1 MLAGRG
7 DRIEATGAAR
17 PERREVAVLCGVGLD
32 CGFGGI
38 GTGFG
43 SVESLACRESAF
55 DRGTRDSGM
64 VETISAAEFRDLID
78 ARRRGDRSFAVVDT
92 RPEESFA
99 GWRVAD
105 SIHYFHKP
113 HLSFDVDD
121 FERDTGLSADDT
133 VVALCAKGKASRDL
147 AAELDATGYED
158 VVVVDD
164 GMRGWSAV
172 YDRTAVPLPD
182 RAAAAPP
189 LDLVQIQRRAK
200 GCLGYLVV
208 GGREAGDADRVPR
221 IPGDSTDSDRVAV
234 ADSDGSD
241 RVAVAVDVSRH
252 TDEWVA
258 AAADRDASI
267 AAVLDTHVH
276 ADHLSGGRALADDL
290 GVPYYLPA
298 AAADRDVA
306 HAFEPIG
313 RNETLDVGGV
323 DLKAL
328 ATPGHT
334 DDGASYLVGDAA
346 VLTGDTLFTDSVGRT
361 ELQFSAGGDD
371 DAGPDAAAGAA
382 ARRLYDSL
390 HGTLLAEPDGVI
402 VCPGHFAV
410 ASDGTTGDAVPG
422 EPVVTT
428 VGAARRGIGVLG
440 LDREG
445 FVEKIT
451 RTLPEKP
458 PNYES
463 VIAANRGVESPP
475 DETAA
480 IELELGP
487 NRCAAEPDASS
498 TADD

>member
-1 MLAGRG
+1 
-7 DRIEATGAAR
+7 
-17 PERREVAVLCGVGLD
+17 
-32 CGFGGI
+32 
-38 GTGFG
+38 
-43 SVESLACRESAF
+43 
-55 DRGTRDSGM
+55 M
-64 VETISAAEFRDLID
+64 VETISADEFRDRID
-78 ARRRGDRSFAVVDT
+78 ARRRGDREFTVVDT
-92 RPEESFA
+92 RPEESFE

-105 SIHYFHKP
+105 AVHYFYKP
-113 HLSFDVDD
+113 FHEFDVDD
-121 FERDTGLSADDT
+121 FERETGLSPDDT
-133 VVALCAKGKASRDL
+133 VITLCAKGKASDDF
-147 AAELDATGYED
+147 AAELDAAGYED
-158 VVVVDD
+158 VTVVAD

-172 YDRTAVPLPD
+172 YDRTEVPLPD
-182 RAAAAPP
+182 ARDAAPS
-189 LDLVQIQRRAK
+189 LDVVQVQRRAK

-208 GGREAGDADRVPR
+208 GGREAGTADHVPA
-221 IPGDSTDSDRVAV
+221 DSDGSDRIAV

-241 RVAVAVDVSRH
+241 RIAVAVDVSRH
-252 TDEWVA
+252 GDEWVEA
-258 AAADRDASI
+258 AAERDASI

-298 AAADRDVA
+298 AAAARDVA
-306 HAFEPIG
+306 SDFDPIG

-361 ELQFSAGGDD
+361 ELQFSARDGGDD
-371 DAGPDAAAGAA
+371 AGDGGDAEEPGDAADAGAASA

-390 HGTLLAEPDGVI
+390 HGTLLAQPDDVV

-410 ASDGTTGDAVPG
+410 ANDGTTGEVEPG
-422 EPVVTT
+422 APVATT
-428 VGAARRGIGVLG
+428 VGTARREVEI
-440 LDREG
+440 LDLDADA
-445 FVEKIT
+445 FVDRIT
-451 RTLPEKP
+451 GTLPEKP

-487 NRCAAEPDASS
+487 NRCAAGPDADSA
-498 TADD
+498 ADDD

>member
-1 MLAGRG
+1 
-7 DRIEATGAAR
+7 
-17 PERREVAVLCGVGLD
+17 
-32 CGFGGI
+32 
-38 GTGFG
+38 
-43 SVESLACRESAF
+43 
-55 DRGTRDSGM
+55 M
-64 VETISAAEFRDLID
+64 VETISADEFRDRID
-78 ARRRGDRSFAVVDT
+78 ARRRGDRDFTVVDT

-105 SIHYFHKP
+105 AVHYFYKP
-113 HLSFDVDD
+113 FHEFDVDD
-121 FERDTGLSADDT
+121 FERETGLSPDDSVIT
-133 VVALCAKGKASRDL
+133 LCAKGKASEDF
-147 AAELDATGYED
+147 AAGLDAAGYDD
-158 VVVVDD
+158 VVVVAD

-172 YDRTAVPLPD
+172 YDRTDVPLQD
-182 RAAAAPP
+182 RPSSAPP
-189 LDLVQIQRRAK
+189 LDVVQIQRRAK

-208 GGREAGDADRVPR
+208 GGREAGEADHAL
-221 IPGDSTDSDRVAV
+221 TDSPAS
-234 ADSDGSD
+234 DSDGSD

-252 TDEWVA
+252 GDEWVA
-258 AAADRDASI
+258 AAAERDASI

-313 RNETLDVGGV
+313 RNETLNVGGV

-334 DDGASYLVGDAA
+334 DDGASYLVDDAA

-361 ELQFSAGGDD
+361 ELQFSAGGDGGD
-371 DAGPDAAAGAA
+371 ESAADEGAAGA

-390 HGTLLAEPDGVI
+390 HGTLLARSDGVV

-410 ASDGTTGDAVPG
+410 ANDGTTGDVEPG
-422 EPVVTT
+422 EPVFAT
-428 VGAARRGIGVLG
+428 VGDARRDIEVLG
-440 LDREG
+440 LDREA
-445 FVEKIT
+445 FVERIT

-487 NRCAAEPDASS
+487 NRCAAEPDADS
-498 TADD
+498 AAGDD

>member
-1 MLAGRG
+1 MA
-7 DRIEATGAAR
+7 E
-17 PERREVAVLCGVGLD
+17 P
-32 CGFGGI
+32 
-38 GTGFG
+38 
-43 SVESLACRESAF
+43 
-55 DRGTRDSGM
+55 
-64 VETISAAEFRDLID
+64 ISADEFRDRVD
-78 ARRRGDRSFAVVDT
+78 ERRRGEREFTVVDT
-92 RPEESFA
+92 RPEESFE

-105 SIHYFHKP
+105 AVHYFYKP
-113 HLSFDVDD
+113 FHEFDLDD
-121 FERDTGLSADDT
+121 FERETGLSPDDT
-133 VVALCAKGKASRDL
+133 VITLCAKGKASDDF
-147 AAELDATGYED
+147 AAELHTAGYGD
-158 VVVVDD
+158 VTVVED

-172 YDRTAVPLPD
+172 YDRAPVPLPD
-182 RAAAAPP
+182 GSGAADDAPP
-189 LDLVQIQRRAK
+189 LDVVQVQRRAK

-208 GGREAGDADRVPR
+208 GGREPGEADHV
-221 IPGDSTDSDRVAV
+221 VAS
-234 ADSDGSD
+234 ASASGSDGSD

-252 TDEWVA
+252 GDEWLEA
-258 AAADRDASI
+258 AAAYDASI

-290 GVPYYLPA
+290 GVPYLLPA
-298 AAADRDVA
+298 AAAERDVA
-306 HAFEPIG
+306 YEFEPIG

-361 ELQFSAGGDD
+361 ELQFSAGEGDGED
-371 DAGPDAAAGAA
+371 GEEAGDAAEGAAGA

-390 HGTLLAEPDGVI
+390 HATLLAEPDGVV

-410 ASDGTTGDAVPG
+410 ANDGTTGEVEPG
-422 EPVVTT
+422 EPVFTT
-428 VGAARRGIGVLG
+428 VGTARRELEVLG
-440 LDREG
+440 LDRG
-445 FVEKIT
+445 DFVDRIS

-463 VIAANRGVESPP
+463 VIAANRGVESPA

-487 NRCAAEPDASS
+487 NRCAAEPDAGSA
-498 TADD
+498 ADD

>member
-1 MLAGRG
+1 MVRTVDA
-7 DRIEATGAAR
+7 AT
-17 PERREVAVLCGVGLD
+17 
-32 CGFGGI
+32 
-38 GTGFG
+38 
-43 SVESLACRESAF
+43 
-55 DRGTRDSGM
+55 
-64 VETISAAEFRDLID
+64 FRDMID
-78 ARRRGDRSFAVVDT
+78 ARRRGDRSFALVDT
-92 RPEESFA
+92 RPEESFT
-99 GWRVAD
+99 GWHVAD
-105 SIHYFHKP
+105 AIHYFYKP
-113 HLSFDVDD
+113 FHEFDLGD
-121 FERDTGLSADDT
+121 FERETGLSPDDS
-133 VVALCAKGKASRDL
+133 VVTLCAKGKASNDF
-147 AAELDATGYED
+147 AAELDAAGYED
-158 VVVVDD
+158 VVVVAD

-172 YDRTAVPLPD
+172 YDRTAVPLADGPD
-182 RAAAAPP
+182 DAPP

-200 GCLGYLVV
+200 GCLGYLAV
-208 GGREAGDADRVPR
+208 GGRERGSADHVP
-221 IPGDSTDSDRVAV
+221 PV

-241 RVAVAVDVSRH
+241 RVAVAIDASRH
-252 TDEWVA
+252 GDEWVE
-258 AAADRDASI
+258 AADERDASI

-306 HAFEPIG
+306 AAFEPIG

-361 ELQFSAGGDD
+361 ELQFAAGEDAADATGDD
-371 DAGPDAAAGAA
+371 GPGAAAA

-390 HGTLLAEPDGVI
+390 HGTLLAEPDDVA

-410 ASDGTTGDAVPG
+410 ANDGTTGDAVPG
-422 EPVVTT
+422 EPVFST
-428 VGAARRGIGVLG
+428 VGDVRREIELLG
-440 LDREG
+440 LDREA
-445 FVEKIT
+445 FVDRIT

-463 VIAANRGVESPP
+463 VIAANRGVEAPP

-487 NRCAAEPDASS
+487 NRCAADSGSES
-498 TADD
+498 TADDD

>member
-1 MLAGRG
+1 
-7 DRIEATGAAR
+7 
-17 PERREVAVLCGVGLD
+17 
-32 CGFGGI
+32 
-38 GTGFG
+38 
-43 SVESLACRESAF
+43 
-55 DRGTRDSGM
+55 M
-64 VETISAAEFRDLID
+64 VETISADEFRDMID
-78 ARRRGDRSFAVVDT
+78 ARRRGDRSFSLVDT

-99 GWRVAD
+99 GWHVAD
-105 SIHYFHKP
+105 AVNYFHKP
-113 HLSFDVDD
+113 FHEFDLDD
-121 FERDTGLSADDT
+121 FERETGLSPDDS
-133 VVALCAKGKASRDL
+133 VVTLCAKGKASNDF
-147 AAELDATGYED
+147 AAELEAAGYEN
-158 VVVVDD
+158 VLVVDD

-182 RAAAAPP
+182 APDSAPP

-200 GCLGYLVV
+200 GCLGYLAV
-208 GGREAGDADRVPR
+208 GGREAGDADHAPA
-221 IPGDSTDSDRVAV
+221 DSHGTDRVAV
-234 ADSDGSD
+234 AI
-241 RVAVAVDVSRH
+241 DVSRH
-252 TDEWVA
+252 GDEWVEA
-258 AAADRDASI
+258 AAERDASI

-306 HAFEPIG
+306 HAFEPIE

-334 DDGASYLVGDAA
+334 ADGASYLVGGSA

-361 ELQFSAGGDD
+361 ELQFSAGDRDGDEV
-371 DAGPDAAAGAA
+371 GPDAPAAEA
-382 ARRLYDSL
+382 ARDLYDSL
-390 HGTLLAEPDGVI
+390 HGTLLAEPDAV
-402 VCPGHFAV
+402 VACPGHFAV
-410 ASDGTTGDAVPG
+410 ANDGTTGDVVPG

-428 VGAARRGIGVLG
+428 IGEARRGIGVLG
-440 LDREG
+440 LDREA

-487 NRCAAEPDASS
+487 NRCAAEPDEPSA
-498 TADD
+498 ADD

>member
-1 MLAGRG
+1 MA
-7 DRIEATGAAR
+7 
-17 PERREVAVLCGVGLD
+17 
-32 CGFGGI
+32 
-38 GTGFG
+38 
-43 SVESLACRESAF
+43 
-55 DRGTRDSGM
+55 
-64 VETISAAEFRDLID
+64 ETISAAEFRDRID
-78 ARRRGDRSFAVVDT
+78 ARRRGERSFAVVDT

-105 SIHYFHKP
+105 AIHYFYKP
-113 HLSFDVDD
+113 FHEFDVDD
-121 FERDTGLSADDT
+121 FERETGLSPDDS
-133 VVALCAKGKASRDL
+133 VVTLCAKGKASDDF
-147 AAELDATGYED
+147 AAELDAAGYED
-158 VVVVDD
+158 VTVVGD

-172 YDRTAVPLPD
+172 YDRAEVPLPD
-182 RAAAAPP
+182 RPDAAPP
-189 LDLVQIQRRAK
+189 LDVVQVQRRAK

-208 GGREAGDADRVPR
+208 GGREPGDADHVPAAGSDDDRVAVA
-221 IPGDSTDSDRVAV
+221 DSDGTDRVAV

-252 TDEWVA
+252 GDEWVE
-258 AAADRDASI
+258 AAADRGASI

-298 AAADRDVA
+298 AAAARDVA
-306 HAFEPIG
+306 SDFDPIG

-361 ELQFSAGGDD
+361 ELQFSAGEDGDE
-371 DAGPDAAAGAA
+371 AGDAAGAGA
-382 ARRLYDSL
+382 ASAAERLYDSL
-390 HGTLLAEPDGVI
+390 HGTLLAQPDDAV

-410 ASDGTTGDAVPG
+410 ANDGTTGEVEPG
-422 EPVVTT
+422 APVATT
-428 VGAARRGIGVLG
+428 VGTARREIGVLG
-440 LDREG
+440 LDADE
-445 FVEKIT
+445 FVERIT

-487 NRCAAEPDASS
+487 NRCAAGPDADSA
-498 TADD
+498 ADDD

>member
-1 MLAGRG
+1 MA
-7 DRIEATGAAR
+7 
-17 PERREVAVLCGVGLD
+17 
-32 CGFGGI
+32 
-38 GTGFG
+38 
-43 SVESLACRESAF
+43 
-55 DRGTRDSGM
+55 
-64 VETISAAEFRDLID
+64 ETISADEFRDRID
-78 ARRRGDRSFAVVDT
+78 ARRRGERSFAVVDT

-105 SIHYFHKP
+105 AVHYFYKP
-113 HLSFDVDD
+113 FHEFDVDD
-121 FERDTGLSADDT
+121 FERETGLSPDDS
-133 VVALCAKGKASRDL
+133 VVTLCAKGKASDDF
-147 AAELDATGYED
+147 AAELSAAGYAD
-158 VVVVDD
+158 VTVVAD

-172 YDRTAVPLPD
+172 YDRAEVPLPD
-182 RAAAAPP
+182 RRDAAPP
-189 LDLVQIQRRAK
+189 LDVVQVQRRAK

-208 GGREAGDADRVPR
+208 GGREAGGADH
-221 IPGDSTDSDRVAV
+221 IPAAGSDDDRVAV

-252 TDEWVA
+252 GDEWVA
-258 AAADRDASI
+258 AAAERGASI
-267 AAVLDTHVH
+267 TAVLDTHVH

-298 AAADRDVA
+298 AAAARDVA
-306 HAFEPIG
+306 SDFEPIE

-323 DLKAL
+323 DLKML

-361 ELQFSAGGDD
+361 ELQFSAGDD
-371 DAGPDAAAGAA
+371 GGDAGDASDAGAA
-382 ARRLYDSL
+382 AAAGRLYDSL
-390 HGTLLAEPDGVI
+390 HGTLLAQPDDVV

-410 ASDGTTGDAVPG
+410 ANDGTTGDVEPG
-422 EPVVTT
+422 TPVATT
-428 VGAARRGIGVLG
+428 VGTARREIEVLS
-440 LDREG
+440 LDADE
-445 FVEKIT
+445 FVERIT

-463 VIAANRGVESPP
+463 VIAANRGGESPP

-487 NRCAAEPDASS
+487 NRCAAGPDADS
-498 TADD
+498 AANDD